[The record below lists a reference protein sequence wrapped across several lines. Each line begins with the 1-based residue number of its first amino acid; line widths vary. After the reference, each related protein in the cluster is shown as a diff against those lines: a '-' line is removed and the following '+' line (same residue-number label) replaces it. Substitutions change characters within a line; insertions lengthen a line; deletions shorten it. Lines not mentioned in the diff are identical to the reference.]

1 MHRFFS
7 LITKFVVS
15 KTILNDYANY
25 LQVWQDWT
33 IETKNNKGCKNC
45 GT

>member
-15 KTILNDYANY
+15 KTRLNDYANY

-33 IETKNNKGCKNC
+33 IEAQKQQRLQKL
-45 GT
+45 